1 MHSYIHQGTALHWR
15 VDGADTNPPL
25 VFINSLGTD
34 LRLWQAVV
42 DLLAPSWRC
51 LRFDTRGHGLSDAP
65 AGEYSLEQLT
75 ADLLALLDHLRIDR
89 AILVGSSLGGMMA
102 QQLAI
107 TQPQRVAALVLAN
120 SASKMGDKQLWQQRS
135 ASVASGGLESIAD
148 AVLERWFA
156 PDFLKSEDVR
166 IWRNMLT
173 RTPAAGYIGC
183 CAALAAADFSEQLAK
198 ISAPTLAIAGSKDRA
213 APPETVR
220 ATAAKISG
228 ASFVEIPQVGHLPSV
243 ETPTQFTELLSN
255 FLAQLNLSTR

>member
-15 VDGADTNPPL
+15 VDGADSGLPL

-65 AGEYSLEQLT
+65 AGQYRLEQLT
-75 ADLLALLDHLRIDR
+75 DDLLALLDHLRIDQ
-89 AILVGSSLGGMMA
+89 AILIGSSLGGMMA

-183 CAALAAADFSEQLAK
+183 CAALATADLSGQLAK
-198 ISAPTLAIAGSKDRA
+198 INAPTLAIAGSEDRA

-243 ETPTQFTELLSN
+243 ETPNQFTELLSN
-255 FLAQLNLSTR
+255 FLTQLNLSTR

>member
-15 VDGADTNPPL
+15 IDGVDTNPPL

-42 DLLAPSWRC
+42 DILAPSWRC

-65 AGEYSLEQLT
+65 VGEYSLEQLT
-75 ADLLALLDHLRIDR
+75 ADLLALLDHLRIDQ

-107 TQPQRVAALVLAN
+107 SQSQRVAALVLAN

-135 ASVASGGLESIAD
+135 ASIVSGGLDSIAD
-148 AVLERWFA
+148 AILERWFA
-156 PDFLKSEDVR
+156 PDFLTSEDLR

-183 CAALAAADFSEQLAK
+183 CTALATADLSEQLAK
-198 ISAPTLAIAGSKDRA
+198 ISAPTLAIAGSEDRA

-228 ASFVEIPQVGHLPSV
+228 ASFIEIPQAGHLPSV
-243 ETPTQFTELLSN
+243 ETPTQFTLLLSN
-255 FLAQLNLSTR
+255 FLNQLKLK

>member
-1 MHSYIHQGTALHWR
+1 MHSYTHQDTALHWR
-15 VDGADTNPPL
+15 VDGAASDPPL

-107 TQPQRVAALVLAN
+107 SQPQRVLALVLAN
-120 SASKMGDKQLWQQRS
+120 SASKMGDAHLWQQRS
-135 ASVASGGLESIAD
+135 ASVASGGLHSIAN

-198 ISAPTLAIAGSKDRA
+198 ISAPTLAIAGSQDRA

-243 ETPTQFTELLSN
+243 ESPSQFTNLLSN
-255 FLAQLNLSTR
+255 FLTQLNLSTR

>member
-1 MHSYIHQGTALHWR
+1 MHSYVHQGTALHWR
-15 VDGADTNPPL
+15 IDGVDTNTPL

-42 DLLAPSWRC
+42 ELLAPSWHC

-156 PDFLKSEDVR
+156 HDFLVSEDLH

-198 ISAPTLAIAGSKDRA
+198 ISAPTLVIAGSEDRA

-243 ETPTQFTELLSN
+243 ETPTQFTQLLSN
-255 FLAQLNLSTR
+255 FLAQLNLSTK